1 MPIHFP
7 IWEDIPIHL
16 GRIQP
21 NTFSN
26 ASETDLSTPHQRKI
40 NTTALWRKLFRKR
53 EIGKYRFEIFRY
65 DLRSCCIC
73 CKNQLFTS
81 NEVISHGS

>member
-26 ASETDLSTPHQRKI
+26 ASETDLSTPHERKI
-40 NTTALWRKLFRKR
+40 NTTMAQALQKMGNRQIYQNDFLTPHF
-53 EIGKYRFEIFRY
+53 
-65 DLRSCCIC
+65 L
-73 CKNQLFTS
+73 L
-81 NEVISHGS
+81 V